1 MPPHHFYQSSA
12 ITNQDHTHLMTF
24 VYPFAAATWSAVA
37 PVLGCFFSLT
47 DLLFSHL
54 LASCNIWFSSS
65 ERAASASTPER
76 QGMFSI
82 TPHFTLSFLY
92 LNKFEFICFKWLSKL
107 KPVIYMYESVS
118 LNYNRCKT
126 ILQTMFNIKLS
137 MGVYIIL
144 RVFLI
149 SWIIFFIQRNL
160 DLNLHVIPTFLTQ

>member
-1 MPPHHFYQSSA
+1 
-12 ITNQDHTHLMTF
+12 
-24 VYPFAAATWSAVA
+24 
-37 PVLGCFFSLT
+37 
-47 DLLFSHL
+47 
-54 LASCNIWFSSS
+54 
-65 ERAASASTPER
+65 
-76 QGMFSI
+76 
-82 TPHFTLSFLY
+82 
-92 LNKFEFICFKWLSKL
+92 
-107 KPVIYMYESVS
+107 MYESVS